1 MNENIGA
8 IVESLIKI
16 KDNYDLVSYEVQAI
30 NLACNILDKAFN
42 RLDVPESVFII
53 QKEGEYK

>member
-1 MNENIGA
+1 MNENIGT

-53 QKEGEYK
+53 QKEGENK

>member
-42 RLDVPESVFII
+42 RLDVPESVFIK
-53 QKEGEYK
+53 QKEGENK

>member
-53 QKEGEYK
+53 QKEGEDK

>member
-53 QKEGEYK
+53 QKEGENK

>member
-42 RLDVPESVFII
+42 RLDVPESIFIK
-53 QKEGEYK
+53 QKEGENK

>member
-16 KDNYDLVSYEVQAI
+16 KDNYDLVSYETQAI

-42 RLDVPESVFII
+42 RLDAPESVFII
-53 QKEGEYK
+53 QKEGENK